1 VTADSVSADALHLL
15 RFTLYTCRQRDTAA
29 SGAQNKIAPAKRHVN
44 RQADD
49 RRQLV
54 YDNVNLELPLVL
66 NRQKCAGSHELRDI
80 VIKVT
85 VSGSLRMERIAMNIA
100 DQAALNALKVL
111 GFS

>member
-1 VTADSVSADALHLL
+1 
-15 RFTLYTCRQRDTAA
+15 
-29 SGAQNKIAPAKRHVN
+29 
-44 RQADD
+44 
-49 RRQLV
+49 
-54 YDNVNLELPLVL
+54 LPLVL